1 MGNINVFLRERLVEI
16 SAKRIYIAPNIEEKK
31 LNNAIGAF
39 DYAGKP
45 GNVVAVYDDT
55 LLGSAKEG
63 LLFTGE
69 QVIYRPLL
77 GKPQRFPYSDLLSAQ
92 YLEVPIE
99 GKAGKVDKLVRLSQV
114 NGASIDIRG
123 AYLNLP
129 PLADILQQA
138 ISNFENHQEEAQS
151 IPIEDMAESLKVAY
165 VKIAVNAAYENRQ
178 ELGHKV
184 FAELMLL
191 TTRLNLNEE
200 SRMAVRV
207 YIAASDQRELVEKL
221 VADLDHACPDGQ
233 IHLVHVSLVK
243 ELINLHH
250 CMTGRYRDQFAFLDL
265 HQQLFSVTEADVELV
280 VLAIKSEHDML
291 KEDVTDDQL
300 TETMKLLSAKAAAV
314 GTPLAA
320 VYLSG
325 SVIGMS
331 AAGMTSGL
339 ATLGLGGILGLSSMA
354 TGIGV
359 AVLIG
364 VGTYA
369 GIRKL
374 TGANEL
380 TRFKRRGLMLAEVIK
395 QTQLT
400 LSLLVSDINSVTL
413 RLNDQIKMHGA
424 QSDKIEKLM
433 RLMTQLTGAGKVLN
447 ERSEAAQSSAT
458 KLSCARYLD
467 EERVR
472 SLTRDP
478 TRQELGEWIISHYE
492 PHMVQETKDETTV
505 EVERLVLKA
514 DYGVRE
520 LEDLA
525 QSFQAIGYFSVSDVV
540 AGKVTDLASKA
551 TRGISNLW
559 S

>member
-99 GKAGKVDKLVRLSQV
+99 GKAGKVDKLVRLSQI

-165 VKIAVNAAYENRQ
+165 LKIAVNAAYENRQ

-191 TTRLNLNEE
+191 MTRLNLSEE

-221 VADLDHACPDGQ
+221 VADLEHACPDGQ

-243 ELINLHH
+243 ELINLNH

-265 HQQLFSVTEADVELV
+265 HQQLFRVSAADIELV

-492 PHMVQETKDETTV
+492 PRMVQETKDETTV